1 MATIRLIVMLEEGNW
16 VSTPIHGTDRP
27 SYDELMTATD
37 LDRPAPDHPTEGARG
52 APRSSIVPLAV
63 ATGFAGVGLA
73 AGGTGGALLVTD
85 IAGHSSLAGVPFA
98 LVVAGSAVGAV
109 LISWATVRVGRIPA
123 LVGGYA
129 AGAVGAATALAGGLG
144 SSVALVLAG
153 SVLLGPANASVF
165 LSRYAGADLGPED
178 ERGRNLGVVMFALAL
193 GATLAPN
200 LLGPADAAAT
210 GLGLARYSGLYLV
223 AVLAF
228 GAAGALL
235 LRPGRAAPGQAAPPQ
250 RRSAVRP
257 RPGPAPRRGPAALAG
272 LVVLGAANMTMV
284 GIMSVVPVHLT
295 HHHHGLG
302 AIGVVISVHVAAMFG
317 PSPVVGRLS
326 DRVGPA
332 RVAAAAGAT
341 LLVAGAWSAPTGG
354 ADLWSTTAALVLLGL
369 GWNLAMVS
377 GSAMLTAGVAPR
389 HRPSAEAAGEV
400 VMGGAAAL
408 GAAGAG
414 LLAAG
419 AGWTAMVL
427 AGGAVGAAPVL
438 AALAARPAA
447 SAPPEVVP

>member
-1 MATIRLIVMLEEGNW
+1 
-16 VSTPIHGTDRP
+16 
-27 SYDELMTATD
+27 MTAME
-37 LDRPAPDHPTEGARG
+37 LDRPAHDHPTGGARG
-52 APRSSIVPLAV
+52 APPSSILLLAV
-63 ATGFAGVGLA
+63 ATGLAGVGLA

-85 IAGHSSLAGVPFA
+85 ISGHSSLAGVPFA

-129 AGAVGAATALAGGLG
+129 AGAVGAATALAGGVA
-144 SSVALVLAG
+144 SSVTLVLAG

-165 LSRYAGADLGPED
+165 LSRYAGADLGSDD
-178 ERGRNLGVVMFALAL
+178 ERGRNIGVVLFALAV

-210 GLGLARYSGLYLV
+210 ALGLARYSGLYLV

-235 LRPGRAAPGQAAPPQ
+235 LHPGRSASGRPTPPV
-250 RRSAVRP
+250 RRIVVRD
-257 RPGPAPRRGPAALAG
+257 GPTRAPRRGPSAVAG
-272 LVVLGAANMTMV
+272 LVVLGAGNMTMV

-295 HHHHGLG
+295 DHHHGLA

-326 DRVGPA
+326 DRLGPP

-354 ADLWSTTAALVLLGL
+354 ADLRSTTAALVLLGL

-427 AGGAVGAAPVL
+427 AGGAVGAAPVV
-438 AALAARPAA
+438 AALAARSATTA
-447 SAPPEVVP
+447 SSARR